1 MPAFD
6 FDQTVTKTL
15 ELEDV
20 LLQHWIAAV
29 FGAIAL
35 YLLKNKYGNGL
46 NGVPGPFL
54 AGISPADN
62 EVYDRIHPFLQII
75 SS

>member
-1 MPAFD
+1 MPTVD
-6 FDQTVTKTL
+6 FDQAVATGL
-15 ELEDV
+15 EVKELI
-20 LLQHWIAAV
+20 LQHWIAAV

-54 AGISPADN
+54 AAISPADN